1 MARELPELQVVENH
15 LPRHHPG
22 SQFRAGYV
30 LRPRDSE
37 RGSDSDLAALYAP
50 LILDGDENTGDV
62 AAAVDP
68 DLPLVRANFIT
79 SLDGSVT
86 GADGK
91 SGSINGP
98 ADLRVFQLLRAQSD
112 AVFVGAGT
120 ARIEGYQDTD
130 IPEGLQPLR
139 DDAHPRLITVTRSGQ
154 LDPAFLAAR
163 PLIIT
168 AQGHPAASMLAE
180 KVPADDLLIFG
191 AQAVDFRAAL
201 RELKQRGYAN
211 ILCEGGPHL
220 MGSLVEHGL
229 VSELCLSFSP
239 QIVGG
244 DGYRFMVGDL
254 SPTAARLQ
262 VLLSSQDGYLISR
275 WQLQP

>member
-1 MARELPELQVVENH
+1 MARELPELRVVENH

-62 AAAVDP
+62 AAAVDS

-130 IPEGLQPLR
+130 IPAGLQPLR

-154 LDPAFLAAR
+154 LGPAFLAAR

-168 AQGHPAASMLAE
+168 AQGHPAASVLAE

-191 AQAVDFRAAL
+191 AHAVDFRAAL
-201 RELKQRGYAN
+201 RELKRRGYAN

>member
-62 AAAVDP
+62 AAAVDS

-120 ARIEGYQDTD
+120 ARTEGYQDTD
-130 IPEGLQPLR
+130 IPAGLEDLR
-139 DDAHPRLITVTRSGQ
+139 ADGNPKMVTVTRSGDLAPEF
-154 LDPAFLAAR
+154 LDTA

-168 AQGHPAASMLAE
+168 ASGHPAAQKLRGI
-180 KVPADDLLIFG
+180 VPPENLLVFG
-191 AQAVDFRAAL
+191 ADAVDFPAAL
-201 RELKQRGYAN
+201 RQLR
-211 ILCEGGPHL
+211 
-220 MGSLVEHGL
+220 
-229 VSELCLSFSP
+229 
-239 QIVGG
+239 
-244 DGYRFMVGDL
+244 
-254 SPTAARLQ
+254 AR
-262 VLLSSQDGYLISR
+262 
-275 WQLQP
+275 